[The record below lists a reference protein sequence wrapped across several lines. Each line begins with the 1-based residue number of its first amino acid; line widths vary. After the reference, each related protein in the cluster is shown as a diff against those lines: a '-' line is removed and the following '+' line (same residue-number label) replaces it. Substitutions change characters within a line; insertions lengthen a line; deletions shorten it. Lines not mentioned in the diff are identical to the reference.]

1 MPSTYAH
8 YRFGQEVLKELPND
22 IKKIIIENKELYDI
36 GLHGPDLLF
45 YYLPLKNNEINSIG
59 YNMHEKTGKEVFD
72 TFRKMM
78 TSKKQINHYLAC
90 LRCNVSR
97 LY

>member
-1 MPSTYAH
+1 
-8 YRFGQEVLKELPND
+8 
-22 IKKIIIENKELYDI
+22 
-36 GLHGPDLLF
+36 
-45 YYLPLKNNEINSIG
+45 
-59 YNMHEKTGKEVFD
+59 MHEKTGKEVFD

-78 TSKKQINHYLAC
+78 TSKKTDQSLPSLLLWIYLSFC